1 MSNMAL
7 VHLLQGRPSKS
18 IEMAS
23 ESVQLARTIF
33 PSASQEYLEFVRML
47 LRIYVQVGKF
57 DKADT
62 LVEETNFSLQES
74 CVLRAGIA
82 SITGNDEKALEY
94 LLTAHRLRDMDETL
108 ETDVLDGSV
117 QSGVS
122 NVDTKSVGDSVAS
135 RRIAAEQLD
144 DASVNS
150 AATGTS
156 AMKEFGPEE
165 LMAWDNGKKKEY
177 QYRRH
182 MLECLIDYNL
192 SVIYAK
198 LGNFECERYHIET
211 AVDIMFRMMLKVEK
225 ESSQIAILQRSE
237 GENSRTVFPPLD
249 TTMAPHVV
257 HSHCNVAK
265 LMERLT
271 HVPVLTSL
279 KIQAGKGC
287 SDDSEENAAV
297 LSIVADLSAVLLPWE
312 NDPQMSNMV
321 KLHEMQKTS
330 SFVNPHK
337 TNLAPTTVPAPT
349 FDDGLA
355 EALAV
360 EEEQQMIGDT
370 DNVDMQIARKTLNGV
385 TQISDIVK
393 LGRPSLEGSS
403 QGGLNRSPS
412 ISIAASPSMS
422 PRQSTG
428 DGKKKKGK
436 KDGKDTKKDKPQE
449 KKKKSK
455 AAVKVK
461 SVSDIPTH
469 GSIKAEMMPQCHPS
483 RVEGAT
489 EVDKLIQWAIT
500 ICHGPGYGFLLTNGS
515 DMENLQDEEDGS
527 AKLNEYRDI
536 LLDVKRQLLEAEASL
551 SPIAEEISENALDRN
566 MSGTRL
572 SLYSTISNIC
582 LQLNHRKEAGVYVQK
597 FSDVANALNYP
608 HYQAI
613 ACRMQLDFEEW
624 MSAPNISQMVSAQKL
639 KRLQDVLAIAKEYH
653 RYAEKCS
660 SVDAELY
667 YDSWKRLINVY
678 TEISAIP
685 DSPGAP
691 KQPDTETLAESLAL
705 LTPEQIEEN
714 EKNDVNWLKTY
725 SRIRA
730 KAHASKM
737 TSAIKATVNFSMKT
751 LESFGG

>member
-1 MSNMAL
+1 M
-7 VHLLQGRPSKS
+7 G
-18 IEMAS
+18 
-23 ESVQLARTIF
+23 
-33 PSASQEYLEFVRML
+33 
-47 LRIYVQVGKF
+47 
-57 DKADT
+57 
-62 LVEETNFSLQES
+62 
-74 CVLRAGIA
+74 
-82 SITGNDEKALEY
+82 
-94 LLTAHRLRDMDETL
+94 
-108 ETDVLDGSV
+108 
-117 QSGVS
+117 
-122 NVDTKSVGDSVAS
+122 
-135 RRIAAEQLD
+135 
-144 DASVNS
+144 
-150 AATGTS
+150 
-156 AMKEFGPEE
+156 
-165 LMAWDNGKKKEY
+165 
-177 QYRRH
+177 
-182 MLECLIDYNL
+182 
-192 SVIYAK
+192 
-198 LGNFECERYHIET
+198 
-211 AVDIMFRMMLKVEK
+211 
-225 ESSQIAILQRSE
+225 
-237 GENSRTVFPPLD
+237 
-249 TTMAPHVV
+249 
-257 HSHCNVAK
+257 
-265 LMERLT
+265 
-271 HVPVLTSL
+271 
-279 KIQAGKGC
+279 
-287 SDDSEENAAV
+287 
-297 LSIVADLSAVLLPWE
+297 
-312 NDPQMSNMV
+312 
-321 KLHEMQKTS
+321 
-330 SFVNPHK
+330 
-337 TNLAPTTVPAPT
+337 
-349 FDDGLA
+349 
-355 EALAV
+355 
-360 EEEQQMIGDT
+360 
-370 DNVDMQIARKTLNGV
+370 
-385 TQISDIVK
+385 
-393 LGRPSLEGSS
+393 
-403 QGGLNRSPS
+403 
-412 ISIAASPSMS
+412 
-422 PRQSTG
+422 
-428 DGKKKKGK
+428 
-436 KDGKDTKKDKPQE
+436 
-449 KKKKSK
+449 
-455 AAVKVK
+455 
-461 SVSDIPTH
+461 
-469 GSIKAEMMPQCHPS
+469 AEMMPQCHPS

-691 KQPDTETLAESLAL
+691 KQPDTETLTESLAL